1 MSLVV
6 VCPLSKVSAT
16 VDRLGASH
24 LVSLIDVE
32 TLVER
37 PDSILPEHHLY
48 LGIHDITEP
57 VDGLILPDEEHVREL
72 IEFVEQW
79 DRKQPMVVHC
89 YAGISRST
97 AAAFIALCVARPD
110 RDEREIARALRSAAS
125 FASPNPRLIA
135 LADSLL
141 GRDGRMVRAIAE
153 IGRGELAF
161 EGEPFALRLEG
172 DDD

>member
-6 VCPLSKVSAT
+6 VCPLSEVAAT

-32 TLVER
+32 TLVPR
-37 PDSILPEHHLY
+37 PDSIPPENHLY

-57 VDGLILPDEEHVREL
+57 VEGLILPDEEHVREL
-72 IEFVEQW
+72 IDFVEQW
-79 DRKQPMVVHC
+79 DHKQPMVVHC

-97 AAAFIALCVARPD
+97 AGAFIALCVARPE
-110 RDEREIARALRSAAS
+110 RDEREIARKLRAAAS
-125 FASPNPRLIA
+125 FASPNPRLIE
-135 LADSLL
+135 LADRLL
-141 GRDGRMVRAIAE
+141 HRNGRMVRAIAE

-161 EGEPFALRLEG
+161 EGVPFALRLEA
-172 DDD
+172 DD

>member
-1 MSLVV
+1 MSVVV
-6 VCPLSKVSAT
+6 VCPLSEVSAT

-24 LVSLIDVE
+24 LVSLIDVA

-37 PDSILPEHHLY
+37 PDSIRPENHLY

-57 VDGLILPDEEHVREL
+57 VEGLILPDDEHVREL
-72 IEFVEQW
+72 IDFVSQW
-79 DRKQPMVVHC
+79 DRRQPMVVHC

-110 RDEREIARALRSAAS
+110 RDEREIARALRNAAS
-125 FASPNPRLIA
+125 FASPNARLIA
-135 LADSLL
+135 LADRLL
-141 GRDGRMVRAIAE
+141 QRNGRMIRPIAE

-161 EGEPFALRLEG
+161 EGVPFSLGLEG
-172 DDD
+172 DD

>member
-6 VCPLSKVSAT
+6 VCPLSEVAAT

-32 TLVER
+32 TLVPR
-37 PDSILPEHHLY
+37 PDSIPPENHLY

-57 VDGLILPDEEHVREL
+57 VEGLILPDEEHVREL
-72 IEFVEQW
+72 IDFVEQW

-97 AAAFIALCVARPD
+97 AGAFIALCVARPE
-110 RDEREIARALRSAAS
+110 RDEREIARKLRAAAS
-125 FASPNPRLIA
+125 FANPNPRLIE
-135 LADSLL
+135 LADRLL
-141 GRDGRMVRAIAE
+141 DRKGRMVRAIAE

-161 EGEPFALRLEG
+161 EGVPFALRLEA
-172 DDD
+172 DD